1 MVENEGGYIGQSQL
15 RVKNATHHE
24 IIQVLT
30 FVAVSWMNVHEE
42 PNYFVKYTK
51 KSFKHLRSIMNVAIC
66 AIKYLITKA
75 NMDFINRTMQI
86 VTKIKN
92 KKS

>member
-1 MVENEGGYIGQSQL
+1 MVENESGYIGQSQL

-24 IIQVLT
+24 MIQV
-30 FVAVSWMNVHEE
+30 FHEE